1 MNFSDIEA
9 SLFRHRF
16 ENLVTEMGAM
26 LQRSAISTNVKERA
40 DFSCAL
46 LDGRGELVA
55 NAPHIPVHLGALGLC
70 VRKVGETI
78 EFRPGD
84 RVITNHPAYGGSHL
98 PDVTVISPIFVEGE
112 SKPIAFVA
120 NRAHHA
126 EIGGVSPGSMPP
138 GATCLAEEGVVIE
151 PQCLFER
158 GESRMGQISDLL
170 NRGPYPSRN
179 VADNLADLN
188 AQVAAN
194 RRGEGSQTAL
204 IHHLA
209 SSDFTLGTAIE
220 KLDDGWEI
228 AVKIE
233 RSESGLSVSFDGTS
247 GVHPGNFNATPA
259 IIRSAVLYVLRL
271 WTGAELP
278 LNEGLLRNVTI
289 SIPDGCF
296 LNPTFPNAADECPAV
311 VGGNVETSQRTVDAL
326 IRALG
331 FQAGSQ
337 GTMNNFIFGNERF
350 GYYETIGGG
359 AGAGPDFA
367 GASGLH
373 THMTN
378 TAITDPEIL
387 EHRYPVRLLEFS
399 IREGSGGKGKNPGG
413 DGLIREVEFLKPLS
427 VSLLTQ
433 HRVEEPFGM
442 ESGDPG
448 KRGKQVLIRED
459 AEPEDLG
466 SIAAFLA
473 EPGDVLRIETP
484 GGGGWGEA

>member
-1 MNFSDIEA
+1 
-9 SLFRHRF
+9 
-16 ENLVTEMGAM
+16 M

-194 RRGEGSQTAL
+194 RRGEGILGDWISEFGGEVIRAHLENLAVQSQTAL

-278 LNEGLLRNVTI
+278 LNEG
-289 SIPDGCF
+289 F
-296 LNPTFPNAADECPAV
+296 
-311 VGGNVETSQRTVDAL
+311 
-326 IRALG
+326 
-331 FQAGSQ
+331 
-337 GTMNNFIFGNERF
+337 
-350 GYYETIGGG
+350 
-359 AGAGPDFA
+359 
-367 GASGLH
+367 SG
-373 THMTN
+373 
-378 TAITDPEIL
+378 
-387 EHRYPVRLLEFS
+387 RL
-399 IREGSGGKGKNPGG
+399 
-413 DGLIREVEFLKPLS
+413 
-427 VSLLTQ
+427 
-433 HRVEEPFGM
+433 
-442 ESGDPG
+442 
-448 KRGKQVLIRED
+448 
-459 AEPEDLG
+459 
-466 SIAAFLA
+466 
-473 EPGDVLRIETP
+473 PGDDEQLYFRE
-484 GGGGWGEA
+484 